1 MFYLPLF
8 NSVAP
13 PKKYSQAEK
22 VLGGYLHPPPHYAY
36 VHAFFYC
43 VILVNNNICFLM
55 FKNVFQDCATE
66 NNSLLQ
72 GQCILSMTAVLLQA
86 FEKVRRTQSRQMLL
100 VTVIVREYWNAV
112 VRMPILRCTY
122 SMFTEALKFT
132 HFVVLVGR
140 LIAFIPSLIETYR
153 FQ

>member
-1 MFYLPLF
+1 
-8 NSVAP
+8 
-13 PKKYSQAEK
+13 
-22 VLGGYLHPPPHYAY
+22 
-36 VHAFFYC
+36 
-43 VILVNNNICFLM
+43 M

-86 FEKVRRTQSRQMLL
+86 FEKVRRTYSRQMLL
-100 VTVIVREYWNAV
+100 VTVIVRECWNAV
-112 VRMPILRCTY
+112 VRMPKLRCTY
-122 SMFTEALKFT
+122 SLFTEALKVM

-140 LIAFIPSLIETYR
+140 LIAFIPSLIETYK